1 MRNIPYDPMRA
12 RSPTHQDAMHNNMEK
27 RPLLDNLTTLPRRA
41 IRTGAILAA
50 NTLGLLVA
58 RLRSNP
64 LAEKTAR
71 LLRNRFPRLWRA
83 AMRIVKPLYLTY
95 QWRKNSRIAQAF
107 SRSVDEFDSEQWK
120 RQQQS
125 RSHSSYPTC
134 SGIENNQPSVD
145 PRELLDR
152 INKNLAAHIR

>member
-1 MRNIPYDPMRA
+1 MHRSILYSLTKFLHSVVRSSTTILTNI
-12 RSPTHQDAMHNNMEK
+12 
-27 RPLLDNLTTLPRRA
+27 
-41 IRTGAILAA
+41 
-50 NTLGLLVA
+50 LGLIVA
-58 RLRSNP
+58 KLRSNP
-64 LAEKTAR
+64 LAEKAAR

-107 SRSVDEFDSEQWK
+107 SRFVDEFDSEQWK

-134 SGIENNQPSVD
+134 SGIENNQPSVN